1 MGDNSVK
8 GPFYCGVNKVMV
20 LPQFN
25 LRLCAPTSTTMHI
38 EVAHKFATRNGTVI
52 QLNNNSDPYYDQLR
66 LFNISWLSRFK
77 DEDERLFIGGVW
89 RVRVQ
94 SIRLT
99 KTRENFE
106 TFFVSLF
113 YFDAM
118 VTAKQGM
125 NNLKI
130 NSNQRGVIKS
140 LIKWRLEQ
148 KKDPKMNEYLYQ
160 TFDAYTKNKKQIE
173 INLFYLNDAKES
185 MYNLIVHSL
194 EKVAKPKD
202 ENDCVN
208 ILQPELPKIFPNVKT
223 VHIDA
228 GYYDYKF
235 PFSLIA
241 FLRLIKST
249 KWQHVIIKAK
259 GYNNWISELWKASE
273 SSIKNEYYAASYN
286 IEYVEK
292 GKVSELIID
301 KY

>member
-1 MGDNSVK
+1 MG
-8 GPFYCGVNKVMV
+8 NKVMV

-25 LRLCAPTSTTMHI
+25 LRFCAPTSTTMQI
-38 EVAHKFATRNGTVI
+38 EIALKFATRNGTVI
-52 QLNNNSDPYYDQLR
+52 QLNNNSNGDHDKLR

-89 RVRVQ
+89 RVRGE

-99 KTRENFE
+99 KTKENFE

-118 VTAKQGM
+118 VTAKRGM
-125 NNLKI
+125 SKLKI
-130 NSNQRGVIKS
+130 NNKQIGVIKS

-173 INLFYLNDAKES
+173 INFDFLSYAKES

-194 EKVAKPKD
+194 EENAKPKD
-202 ENDCVN
+202 ENDTVN
-208 ILQPELPKIFPNVKT
+208 LVKAELGKIFQNVKT
-223 VHIDA
+223 VHINA
-228 GYYDYKF
+228 GYNDHQY

-241 FLRLIKST
+241 FLRLIQST
-249 KWQHVIIKAK
+249 KWQKVSIKAK
-259 GYNNWISELWKASE
+259 AIDNDWISELWKESE
-273 SSIKNEYYAASYN
+273 SSIKNQYYSANYD
-286 IEYVEK
+286 IECVEK
-292 GKVSELIID
+292 DKASEL
-301 KY
+301 

>member
-25 LRLCAPTSTTMHI
+25 LRLCAPTSTTMQI
-38 EVAHKFATRNGTVI
+38 EIALKFATRNGTVI
-52 QLNNNSDPYYDQLR
+52 QLNNNSDGRYDQLR

-77 DEDERLFIGGVW
+77 DEDERLFIGGFW
-89 RVRVQ
+89 RIKVE

-99 KTRENFE
+99 KSKKNFE

-118 VTAKQGM
+118 VTAKRGM
-125 NNLKI
+125 DDLKI

-140 LIKWRLEQ
+140 LIKWRLGQ

-160 TFDAYTKNKKQIE
+160 TFDAYTNRKKQIE
-173 INLFYLNDAKES
+173 IDFLYLSDAKES

-194 EKVAKPKD
+194 EEGAESKD
-202 ENDCVN
+202 ENDTVN
-208 ILQPELPKIFPNVKT
+208 LLLPELGKIFQNVKS

-228 GYYDYKF
+228 GWGDDQF
-235 PFSLIA
+235 PFSLFA
-241 FLRLIKST
+241 FLRLVQAT
-249 KWQHVIIKAK
+249 KWQQVTIKAT
-259 GYNNWISELWKASE
+259 GANNWISVLWKASKSFIE
-273 SSIKNEYYAASYN
+273 KQYN
-286 IEYVEK
+286 ANNYV
-292 GKVSELIID
+292 
-301 KY
+301 